1 MSARK
6 PDAERVIP
14 ISGTIEQQLRDLMLV
29 SLLPV
34 FLASCPDLLDQ
45 GEREVRIEAALT
57 AADEALVARRKR
69 L

>member
-1 MSARK
+1 
-6 PDAERVIP
+6 
-14 ISGTIEQQLRDLMLV
+14 MLV

-45 GEREVRIEAALT
+45 GERDVRIEAALT